1 MASLI
6 SRNFVRAASS
16 AAKSPRDTSFVKQGA
31 KRDPELYILLGVM
44 SGAFGLAGFYFGRKP
59 TSASSEADVS
69 VANSSMPWE
78 VEHDESQDE
87 SKDFKYQYHPKGDR
101 SQTPKNAP
109 SALNTVIV
117 PNVTLPKE
125 IHDQFNKWGKDS
137 DTY

>member
-1 MASLI
+1 
-6 SRNFVRAASS
+6 
-16 AAKSPRDTSFVKQGA
+16 
-31 KRDPELYILLGVM
+31 M

-78 VEHDESQDE
+78 VEHEDSQDE

-101 SQTPKNAP
+101 NQTPKNAP

-117 PNVTLPKE
+117 PNVTLPKVNFCTLF
-125 IHDQFNKWGKDS
+125 QRPGR
-137 DTY
+137 